1 MFKIMGAAGPAVVV
15 AVVVG
20 AAVDRVVEA
29 AADIVGTGVAEV
41 VVDIES
47 DIVEVFPSWSQN
59 TRLQR
64 LSL

>member
-15 AVVVG
+15 AVVAG

-41 VVDIES
+41 AVDIES
-47 DIVEVFPSWSQN
+47 DIVEVFPSWSQG